1 MSTDERPFNYGIV
14 WEDKPALRA
23 IYRTYYEEI
32 RARCRPGQTREIG
45 GGSERVDGHNRL
57 GRAIEIDPS
66 FDAASCER
74 RRLHNHCG
82 ARYASMN
89 AKQQVAGPRGAQPR
103 RFGSKREWLRSN
115 FVARRPA
122 QS

>member
-66 FDAASCER
+66 FDAASRER
-74 RRLHNHCG
+74 RRLHNHRG
-82 ARYASMN
+82 AR
-89 AKQQVAGPRGAQPR
+89 
-103 RFGSKREWLRSN
+103 
-115 FVARRPA
+115 
-122 QS
+122 

>member
-45 GGSERVDGHNRL
+45 GGSERVDATASVGLSRL
-57 GRAIEIDPS
+57 IPHSMRP
-66 FDAASCER
+66 AASV
-74 RRLHNHCG
+74 
-82 ARYASMN
+82 
-89 AKQQVAGPRGAQPR
+89 VAFTTAAVRGMPR
-103 RFGSKREWLRSN
+103 
-115 FVARRPA
+115 
-122 QS
+122 